1 MLRLLALPIEL
12 LRIVVFTLQAMVD
25 AAKGRKRQR
34 YEADI
39 LINAPRDAV
48 WRFNVAERMVLKGP
62 PLTEITHEPL
72 SGTDNLWLNRITI
85 SGQPRMQVVSRE
97 IERDE
102 DKGVISGHFVAHPL
116 SLPPE
121 GGRDILSVMTF
132 ASTQQGTLVTLSN
145 ELTIRSFHDRIVYPL
160 GLRRMGQLV
169 KEECERQAGTHS
181 RLTDLANHGLVL
193 SALAL
198 ASFWYLFGLKE
209 ALLLA
214 IVVAIHEAG
223 HAAAMLMTGVGVHAI
238 YLIPFFGGVI
248 VPKTAYR
255 SEGRLG
261 FIALMGPAMSLI
273 PTLVLLSMMPA
284 AGRSDLRVVVS
295 MFTFINVANLLPIYP
310 LDGGLVLNALLGSV
324 NRTSAAIAG
333 WIGVVAGLVLAIT
346 FRSYLIGIPFL
357 LFALQRYLAGHRTIQ
372 LEPLSLRGG
381 LALAVAYIATFAA
394 YAVVIQTTFPMRAF

>member
-1 MLRLLALPIEL
+1 MLRLLAIPIDL
-12 LRIVVFTLQAMVD
+12 LRIVLCTLQAMVD
-25 AAKGRKRQR
+25 AAKGRNRQR
-34 YEADI
+34 YEAEI

-48 WRFNVAERMVLKGP
+48 WRFNVAERMVLNGP
-62 PLTEITHEPL
+62 PVMEITHELIP
-72 SGTDNLWLNRITI
+72 GTDNLWLNCVAI
-85 SGQPRMQVVSRE
+85 SGQPRMQAVSRE

-102 DKGVISGHFVAHPL
+102 DNGVIRGQIIAHPL
-116 SLPPE
+116 SVPPE
-121 GGRDILSVMTF
+121 GGRDVLSALTL
-132 ASTQQGTLVTLSN
+132 ASTPQGTLMTLYN
-145 ELTIRSFHDRIVYPL
+145 ELTIRSFRDRIIYPI
-160 GLRRMGQLV
+160 GIRRMAQLV
-169 KEECERQAGTHS
+169 KAECERQAGTHS
-181 RLTDLANHGLVL
+181 RLAELANHGLVL

-223 HAAAMLMTGVGVHAI
+223 HAAAMLMVGVGVHAV
-238 YLIPFFGGVI
+238 YLIPFFGGAI

-273 PTLVLLSMMPA
+273 PTLALLAVMPA

-295 MFTFINVANLLPIYP
+295 MFTFINAANLLPIYP

-324 NRTSAAIAG
+324 NRTFATIAG
-333 WIGVVAGLVLAIT
+333 WIGVVAGLILAIT
-346 FRSYLIGIPFL
+346 FQSYLIGIPFL
-357 LFALQRYLAGHRTIQ
+357 LFALQRYLAGQQAIQ

-381 LALAVAYIATFAA
+381 LALASAYIATFAA
-394 YAVVIQTTFPMRAF
+394 YAVVIRATFPMRAF